1 MPVMDIVRAAVE
13 IALFAALSREVMR
26 LRARGQRRDRD
37 VMELSRT
44 VATVQGWAAQEFR
57 ALRSEFTVARVNDSA
72 VEVMARR
79 AEAREARA
87 PSAASVAQ
95 LPALEDDP
103 DEQRDTV
110 AMPAP
115 ETLTAPHDDDDDD
128 EDATSLF
135 DREPPIYA
143 ARFLTLRSP
152 ALRPHLAHPDLIGC
166 EDIADEADR
175 AYLAP
180 DETTPP
186 RRGRAA
192 LLVPTF
198 RGPEHGGAA

>member
-1 MPVMDIVRAAVE
+1 MPVMDIVHAAVE

-37 VMELSRT
+37 IVELSRT

-79 AEAREARA
+79 LEAREARA

-95 LPALEDDP
+95 FPELEDDP

-115 ETLTAPHDDDDDD
+115 ETLTAPLDD

-152 ALRPHLAHPDLIGC
+152 APRPPLAHPDLIGC

-175 AYLAP
+175 AFLTP